1 MLAARA
7 GRVLA
12 SASNR
17 RFAAAARINLM
28 SKRQKT
34 SSGHATEAASNE
46 AALTL
51 HLRGQEH
58 AEKLLSFINYAW
70 TPFHAVEEAAR
81 RLVAAG
87 FTPISEREPWSVQ
100 PGGRY
105 FFTRNMSTVVAF
117 AVGAKFQPGNG
128 FYMVGAHTDSPC
140 LKLKPVTASSKG
152 GYNMINVET
161 YGGGLWYTWYDRD
174 LGLAGRVLLREDV
187 GATAS
192 SNVGGSSLK
201 HRLVKIDR
209 PLMRIPM
216 LAIHLQRD
224 IHTAGFKPNLQTNF
238 APLIASAAKTQL
250 MAETAPAAATAA
262 AAAAAANTGHRHSPL
277 LLSLLASELGCAPE
291 AIVDFELHLVDVQP
305 GVVGGAHGEFVFT
318 GRLDNLAMSYVALQA
333 LVDSCPDVSS
343 LAEETGVRSIALF
356 DHEEVGSES
365 AQGAGGPVM
374 RDTITRVA
382 AALAGGQE
390 GAVER
395 TLRNS
400 FLVSADM
407 AHALH
412 PNYSDK
418 HDPDHQP
425 RMHGG
430 LVIKHNHNQRYATNS
445 VSAALFR
452 EVARRHGIPCQEFSV
467 RNDMPCGSTI
477 GPILSSNLGCRT
489 VDCGIAQLSM
499 HSVREQCGTDDV
511 ALAYDHL
518 LHFFRE
524 FSLLDASLDVDSLPP
539 PSISGTVA
547 DTPCCHTH

>member
-1 MLAARA
+1 M
-7 GRVLA
+7 
-12 SASNR
+12 
-17 RFAAAARINLM
+17 
-28 SKRQKT
+28 KRQKT
-34 SSGHATEAASNE
+34 DSAAGEKQQPAVVAEASSSEAA
-46 AALTL
+46 AL
-51 HLRGQEH
+51 HARGKEH

-70 TPFHAVEEAAR
+70 TPFHAVEEASK

-87 FTPISEREPWSVQ
+87 FTPISEREPWSVK

-105 FFTRNMSTVVAF
+105 FFTRNMSTIVAF

-140 LKLKPVTASSKG
+140 LKLKPVSASSRA
-152 GYNMINVET
+152 GYNMVNVET

-174 LGLAGRVLLREDV
+174 LGLAGRVLLREGPSAAAS
-187 GATAS
+187 GAA
-192 SNVGGSSLK
+192 GLK

-209 PLMRIPM
+209 PLLRIPM

-224 IHTAGFKPNLQTNF
+224 IHTAGFKPNLQSNF
-238 APLIASAAKTQL
+238 APMLATQVKTQL
-250 MAETAPAAATAA
+250 LAPAHGAAGAPAASK
-262 AAAAAANTGHRHSPL
+262 HQPL
-277 LLSLLASELGCAPE
+277 LLEMLASELGVSPE
-291 AIVDFELHLVDVQP
+291 AIVDFELHVCDVQP
-305 GVVGGAHGEFVFT
+305 GVLGGAHGEFVFA
-318 GRLDNLAMSYVALQA
+318 GRLDNLAMSYVALQS
-333 LVDSCPDVSS
+333 LIDSTPDAAS
-343 LAEETGVRSIALF
+343 LAEETGVRAIALF

-382 AALAGGQE
+382 AALSEGQE

-395 TLRNS
+395 TLRAS

-412 PNYSDK
+412 PNYADK
-418 HDPDHQP
+418 HDPEHQP

-430 LVIKHNHNQRYATNS
+430 LVLKHNHNQRYATNA
-445 VSAALFR
+445 VSATLFR
-452 EVARRHGIPCQEFSV
+452 EVARRHGIPTQEFSV

-499 HSVREQCGTDDV
+499 HSIREQCGADDV
-511 ALAYDHL
+511 ALAYDHF
-518 LHFFRE
+518 LHFFKE
-524 FSLLDASLDVDSLPP
+524 FSALDASLDFSALDASLDFSALDASLDVDSLPP
-539 PSISGTVA
+539 PNIAGTIA
-547 DTPCCHTH
+547 DTPCSHQH

>member
-1 MLAARA
+1 
-7 GRVLA
+7 
-12 SASNR
+12 
-17 RFAAAARINLM
+17 M
-28 SKRQKT
+28 STKRQKT
-34 SSGHATEAASNE
+34 STPTAENVATEAVPSN
-46 AALTL
+46 ADALAL
-51 HLRGQEH
+51 HARGKEH
-58 AEKLLSFINYAW
+58 AQKLLDFINYSW
-70 TPFHAVEEAAR
+70 TPFHAVEEASR

-105 FFTRNMSTVVAF
+105 FFTRNMSTIVAF
-117 AVGAKFQPGNG
+117 AVGQQFKPGNG

-140 LKLKPVTASSKG
+140 LKLKPVSLSNKS

-174 LGLAGRVLLREDV
+174 LGLAGRVLVREGAGGEGAAAAGGNGLR
-187 GATAS
+187 
-192 SNVGGSSLK
+192 
-201 HRLVKIDR
+201 HRLVKLDR
-209 PLMRIPM
+209 PLLRIPM

-238 APLIASAAKTQL
+238 APMMATAVKTALLAPAPPPPAPGSTAAK
-250 MAETAPAAATAA
+250 
-262 AAAAAANTGHRHSPL
+262 HSPL
-277 LLSLLASELGCAPE
+277 LLSLLAAELGVSAE
-291 AIVDFELHLVDVQP
+291 AIVDFELHVCDVQP
-305 GVVGGAHGEFVFT
+305 GVLGGPHEEFVFS
-318 GRLDNLAMSYVALQA
+318 GRLDNLAMSYVALQSLIDA
-333 LVDSCPDVSS
+333 CPDAAS
-343 LAEETGVRSIALF
+343 LAAESGVRAIALF

-382 AALAGGQE
+382 RALAGGEE

-430 LVIKHNHNQRYATNS
+430 LVLKHNNNQRYATNA

-452 EVARRHGIPCQEFSV
+452 EVARRHGLPVQEFSV

-489 VDCGIAQLSM
+489 VDVGIAQLSM
-499 HSVREQCGTDDV
+499 HSIREQCGADDV
-511 ALAYDHL
+511 AIAYDHFL
-518 LHFFRE
+518 AFFKE
-524 FSLLDASLDVDSLPP
+524 FSALDASLDVDSLPP
-539 PSISGTVA
+539 PNISGTIA
-547 DTPCCHTH
+547 DTPCNHMH